1 MSNYGGSPQPHW
13 AKRCRALVVFVTFA
27 YSFFALF
34 ALAADSAD
42 QRVFESP
49 GSAVTALVDAAKNDD
64 INALEAIL
72 GSDARDI
79 LSSGDPVADNNAR
92 DNFVAKYHEMH
103 RIAFDPQHRVILYIG
118 ADNWPFPI
126 ALVEKDSGW
135 IFDTT
140 GGMEELLYRRIGR
153 NELYTIGVLE
163 KLVSAQREYARQ
175 RSDNGDIPQFARKI
189 KSDHG
194 KRDGLYWPVA
204 ANEPASPIG
213 PLIAGAVA
221 EGYQTGTGAPI
232 PFHGYYYKV
241 LTRQGPNAPG
251 GAKNYFVNGKMTKGF
266 AFLAY
271 PAKYRA
277 SGVVTFAVNQDGVI
291 VQKDLGPNT
300 VQLANAISEFNPDQS
315 WDQDIVRG
323 EPQLEGGD

>member
-1 MSNYGGSPQPHW
+1 MAAIQTLHNRAVSAGTLKSTPQQKIEVQP
-13 AKRCRALVVFVTFA
+13 A
-27 YSFFALF
+27 
-34 ALAADSAD
+34 
-42 QRVFESP
+42 
-49 GSAVTALVDAAKNDD
+49 TA
-64 INALEAIL
+64 
-72 GSDARDI
+72 
-79 LSSGDPVADNNAR
+79 PVAAQ
-92 DNFVAKYHEMH
+92 AEGQQ
-103 RIAFDPQHRVILYIG
+103 AAPQQTIIIQPAEPNVVYVPQYNPSTYMGRLCSRR
-118 ADNWPFPI
+118 P
-126 ALVEKDSGW
+126 
-135 IFDTT
+135 DTPVRKCW
-140 GGMEELLYRRIGR
+140 RRGR
-153 NELYTIGVLE
+153 KLYTIGVLE
-163 KLVSAQREYARQ
+163 TLVSAQREYARQ
-175 RSDNGDIPQFARKI
+175 RSDNGGIPQFARKI

-221 EGYQTGTGAPI
+221 EGYQTGTDAPI

-277 SGVVTFAVNQDGVI
+277 SGVVTFEVNQDGVI

-300 VQLANAISEFNPDQS
+300 VLLANAISEFNPDQS